1 MNGYTETNGYTE
13 KRGTKYEDVYYLSD
27 ANDSGVTYTEGKS
40 LITLWNHHQTWHFV
54 EIKPYLSE
62 SLFRVYIAR
71 NAYDEQSYARL
82 EKFMGS
88 GWVKLHE
95 IGINGTPA
103 EHVLYVQKLGRV
115 DVELFRRTAD
125 ILWDVKELLNQ

>member
-1 MNGYTETNGYTE
+1 MSTYTET
-13 KRGTKYEDVYYLSD
+13 RGSKYENVYYLSD

-62 SLFRVYIAR
+62 SLCRVYIAR
-71 NAYDEQSYARL
+71 NSYDEQSYARL

-103 EHVLYVQKLGRV
+103 EHVSYAQKLESV

-125 ILWDVKELLNQ
+125 ILWDVKELLHQ